1 MLGGNNGPPDTC
13 SSLTKLPI
21 SELGDR
27 LLRDEPTRHTRGLA
41 KRRPIAIHGGSC
53 ASQAARHATG
63 LIALLT
69 QAMPIRILG
78 QALTSVLVWRGA
90 RTSRAGITGRPAA
103 RGAPALD

>member
-1 MLGGNNGPPDTC
+1 MENVLWGNNRPPDTHPG
-13 SSLTKLPI
+13 LTKLPI

-27 LLRDEPTRHTRGLA
+27 LLQGEPTRHTRGLA
-41 KRRPIAIHGGSC
+41 KRRPIAIYGGSC

-78 QALTSVLVWRGA
+78 
-90 RTSRAGITGRPAA
+90 RT
-103 RGAPALD
+103 